1 MEDGAG
7 ARYGVRG
14 ALRFQALVSTGP
26 STAFMALPMVLD
38 PCLARGAGG
47 HRPPSPLPPFSS
59 LASPRAPGNA
69 QLLGWGGVM
78 LFPRTSAC
86 CQGAQSLVQVG
97 TGSAWGADGK
107 LAVVLLA
114 GPPQTGGGS
123 TSGDGEP
130 GVSQAED
137 RRFSVVDMAALG
149 GVLGALLLLALIALL
164 ILVHK
169 HYGQRLKCCSGK
181 DLVRP

>member
-1 MEDGAG
+1 M
-7 ARYGVRG
+7 
-14 ALRFQALVSTGP
+14 
-26 STAFMALPMVLD
+26 
-38 PCLARGAGG
+38 
-47 HRPPSPLPPFSS
+47 
-59 LASPRAPGNA
+59 
-69 QLLGWGGVM
+69 
-78 LFPRTSAC
+78 
-86 CQGAQSLVQVG
+86 G

-107 LAVVLLA
+107 RAVVLLA
-114 GPPQTGGGS
+114 GPPQIGGGS

-169 HYGQRLKCCSGK
+169 HYGQQLKCCSGK